1 MITKLVFSGGGVK
14 CFIFL
19 GFIKALEEKDL
30 IKNIDSIIGTSAGSM
45 MAALLCLDYK
55 YNELEEIFISI
66 NINNFKNIN
75 SENILKFFDN
85 YGIDDGEKFSR
96 IIYILLK
103 AKTNNENITFKEL
116 YDLTN
121 KKLIISATCVNT
133 MNIEYF
139 DYINNPS
146 MKIHDAIMMSI
157 CVPMF
162 YKPIEYNGKL
172 YVDGGVIKHYPIE
185 YFKEYKKTTL
195 GIMISGSMNENNK
208 INNLS
213 DYLYLLFSCQFVNLL
228 KYDYELYK
236 NNTILI
242 ENNISFVD
250 FDLEYNTKI
259 NLIDI
264 GYKKTINYIESN
276 IFKEY
281 FQI

>member
-1 MITKLVFSGGGVK
+1 MITNLVFSGGGVK
-14 CFIFL
+14 CFIFI
-19 GFIKALEEKDL
+19 GFIKALEEKKMINN
-30 IKNIDSIIGTSAGSM
+30 IKEVIGTSAGSLI
-45 MAALLCLDYK
+45 ATLLCLDYK
-55 YNELEEIFISI
+55 YIELEEILINI

-75 SENILKFFDN
+75 SENILKFFEN
-85 YGIDDGEKFSR
+85 YGIDDGDKFSR
-96 IIYILLK
+96 IITILLK
-103 AKTNNENITFKEL
+103 AKTNNENITFNEL
-116 YDLTN
+116 YNLTK

-162 YKPIEYNGKL
+162 YKPIKYNDKL
-172 YVDGGVIKHYPIE
+172 YVDGAVIKHYPIE
-185 YFKEYKKTTL
+185 YFKEYTKNTL
-195 GIMISGSMNENNK
+195 GIMVCGAMNGDNK
-208 INNLS
+208 INNIS
-213 DYLYLLFSCQFVNLL
+213 DYLYFLFSCQFINLL
-228 KYDYELYK
+228 KNDYEKYK
-236 NNTILI
+236 KNTILI
-242 ENNISFVD
+242 ESNIGFID

-264 GYKKTINYIESN
+264 GYKKTFNYIESN